1 METLLGK
8 RKVVTW
14 KLGKVEL
21 LCLDL
26 HLSSQAMVRQSL
38 VIHSI

>member
-14 KLGKVEL
+14 KPHREKEGGNMETSLGKREVVTWKP
-21 LCLDL
+21 
-26 HLSSQAMVRQSL
+26 H
-38 VIHSI
+38 